1 MLETFSDYLSLYV
14 TIFFVIMGLYFLFT
28 VSSKKHEEK
37 VKNREE
43 RYFQLLEELDNGY
56 DDDDEDSDEVTVE

>member
-14 TIFFVIMGLYFLFT
+14 TVFFVIIGLYFLFA

-37 VKNREE
+37 VRNREE
-43 RYFQLLEELDNGY
+43 MYFQLLEELDNGY
-56 DDDDEDSDEVTVE
+56 EDDDDSDDVTVE

>member
-1 MLETFSDYLSLYV
+1 MRHSL
-14 TIFFVIMGLYFLFT
+14 IIFLFT